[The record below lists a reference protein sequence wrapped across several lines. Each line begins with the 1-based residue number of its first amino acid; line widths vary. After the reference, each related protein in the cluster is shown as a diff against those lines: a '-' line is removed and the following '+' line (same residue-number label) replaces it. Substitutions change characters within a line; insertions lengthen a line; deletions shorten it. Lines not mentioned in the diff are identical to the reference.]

1 MPAGLTR
8 SIYIMVQISFENL
21 KVGENAKL
29 WMTEEAIGGVL

>member
-8 SIYIMVQISFENL
+8 SIYIMLQRSF
-21 KVGENAKL
+21 ENAKL